1 MANYRCRSAHSGP
14 EPQCFTLQI
23 KVAGPGKANLGPG
36 NRKTRPSW
44 PEKADSGPGNHAEAG
59 RAAARPKNKAHLR
72 TDCLF
77 SFRPSTAHRRDLP
90 GGRKIGRIS
99 PKWSQNPAGGRKIG
113 GISPG
118 WSQNP
123 ADGIKNGGVSPE
135 WSQNPAGGRKI
146 GGIPPGWSQNPA
158 DGRKNGG
165 ISPEWSQNP
174 ADGRKIGGISPE
186 WSQNPADWRKIGG
199 IPPGP
204 ERVAAVDDRTA
215 LAAALIPVIFP
226 RKNPG
231 EPIYLLRF
239 QVFLLLFYYLCGSA

>member
-90 GGRKIGRIS
+90 GGRKT
-99 PKWSQNPAGGRKIG
+99 G

-118 WSQNP
+118 
-123 ADGIKNGGVSPE
+123 

-204 ERVAAVDDRTA
+204 ERVAAVDDLTA

>member
-99 PKWSQNPAGGRKIG
+99 PK
-113 GISPG
+113 
-118 WSQNP
+118 
-123 ADGIKNGGVSPE
+123 

>member
-113 GISPG
+113 GI
-118 WSQNP
+118 
-123 ADGIKNGGVSPE
+123 
-135 WSQNPAGGRKI
+135 
-146 GGIPPGWSQNPA
+146 
-158 DGRKNGG
+158 
-165 ISPEWSQNP
+165 
-174 ADGRKIGGISPE
+174 
-186 WSQNPADWRKIGG
+186 
-199 IPPGP
+199 PPGP